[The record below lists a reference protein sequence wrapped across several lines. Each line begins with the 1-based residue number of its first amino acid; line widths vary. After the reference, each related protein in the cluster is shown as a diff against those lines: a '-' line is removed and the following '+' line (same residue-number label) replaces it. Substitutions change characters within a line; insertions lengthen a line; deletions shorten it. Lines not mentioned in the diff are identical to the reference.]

1 MDYEPE
7 VTQRELD
14 EAAVEDLPHR
24 AAWLGVSAFP
34 FIQLAVDLILG
45 PATRRHERIDWAS
58 SKGMSMK
65 RAIVL
70 SLLCTTFT
78 IEAQGQFNVSDGL
91 KRLGVQNTS
100 ESIAYVDGVKYAC
113 SETGIASAVLA
124 VGLGGSVHAE
134 GCLTPFTWSGTL
146 TITSPVNLY
155 LPCTTMT
162 FITQIMAVQSNDVH
176 IHTCGSGT
184 SGQVNQGKPAVSATQ
199 FVARG
204 ISKSTNAIVV
214 SVPLAKRTSIATAR
228 TSGFTIEPIY
238 IDMNGLGNR
247 AIYTSSCWQCKI
259 DRPVIAN
266 AACGSGPD
274 GAITVEAD
282 LTGDTTGAASYF
294 IDLEFPEVYIAA
306 GNATC
311 HPYFFDARNGEISQG
326 TYRGLTALP
335 VDQNSFYGSDG
346 ILIQAGTSSA
356 IQSFDKGDFIFPY
369 LDNQSG
375 GAYGIRLE
383 CPGNFDAGT
392 NGRCF
397 QITFNMP
404 HLERLTGSPSG
415 TGIGCTKSGVAN
427 GAGCGGITLIN
438 PVMGN
443 YRTYIDYP
451 NLGQMGVGVNDQ
463 SNPEGSI
470 LHFGGPIVGSNAYA
484 ISING
489 MLTPGT
495 QCSAAKCNNQIVGA
509 IGITPSI
516 DKGSAGLT
524 GTKPIGINLDC
535 VNGRVS
541 GKGALGTYNCL
552 NINGDPN
559 IGSSNYALNLNGGT
573 VNFGKAS
580 VNGGNSHAG
589 FVFEAGSCSMSDET
603 TCTFSV
609 GSSFTFVTNTQVSLD
624 ASSTAPAIAIS
635 AKCSISGTTVTVTAG
650 ASNSLTWDCL
660 VVGK

>member
-1 MDYEPE
+1 M
-7 VTQRELD
+7 
-14 EAAVEDLPHR
+14 
-24 AAWLGVSAFP
+24 
-34 FIQLAVDLILG
+34 
-45 PATRRHERIDWAS
+45 
-58 SKGMSMK
+58 
-65 RAIVL
+65 RAII
-70 SLLCTTFT
+70 LLLIFDIFAC
-78 IEAQGQFNVSDGL
+78 AADGQFSLSDDLEAG
-91 KRLGVQNTS
+91 GVQN
-100 ESIAYVDGVKYAC
+100 ESGSIVYVGGVKYAC
-113 SETGIASAVLA
+113 SEAGIASAVLA

-134 GCLTPFTWSGTL
+134 GCLSPFTWSDTL
-146 TITSPVNLY
+146 TIKSPVNLY

-199 FVARG
+199 FLARG
-204 ISKSTNAIVV
+204 VSNSTNAIVV
-214 SVPLAKRTSIATAR
+214 SVPLANRTSIAAAR
-228 TSGFTIEPIY
+228 TSGFTIDPIY

-259 DRPVIAN
+259 ERPVIAN

-274 GAITVEAD
+274 GAITIEAD
-282 LTGDTTGAASYF
+282 LTDDTTGAASYF
-294 IDLEFPEVYIAA
+294 TDLEFPEVYIAA
-306 GNATC
+306 GNVTC

-375 GAYGIRLE
+375 AAYGIRLE
-383 CPGNFDAGT
+383 CPGSFDAGT

-404 HLERLTGSPSG
+404 HLEHLTGSPRG
-415 TGIGCTKSGVAN
+415 TGIGCTRSGVAN

-438 PVMGN
+438 PVVGN

-470 LHFGGPIVGSNAYA
+470 LRFGGPIIGSNAYA
-484 ISING
+484 INING
-489 MLTPGT
+489 MLTPGAH
-495 QCSAAKCNNQIVGA
+495 CSAAGCNKQIVGA
-509 IGITPSI
+509 IAVTPNI
-516 DKGSAGLT
+516 DKGSAGVA
-524 GTKPIGINLDC
+524 GTKPVGINLDC
-535 VNGRVS
+535 VNGSVTGGGS
-541 GKGALGTYNCL
+541 LGAYNCL
-552 NINGDPN
+552 NINGDPTV
-559 IGSSNYALNLNGGT
+559 GSPNYALNLNGGT

-589 FVFEAGSCSMSDET
+589 LVFEAGSCSMSSET

-609 GSSFTFVTNTQVSLD
+609 GNSFTSITNTQVSLD
-624 ASSTAPAIAIS
+624 ASSTPPEIAIS
-635 AKCSISGTTVTVTAG
+635 AKCSISGTTVTVTTG